1 MNNMDDK
8 GFINWSEYAENS
20 KDLIG
25 PFTPSP
31 SLSPSNPEDYP
42 IIEIELSPEDEE
54 RVQRAAAAYE
64 KSGGFFPREAVE
76 VLYRAYLNDIR
87 KYQREHDE
95 TW

>member
-1 MNNMDDK
+1 MDDNWDK

-31 SLSPSNPEDYP
+31 SSFNPSNSG
-42 IIEIELSPEDEE
+42 IIEIELSAEDEE
-54 RVQRAAAAYE
+54 RIQRAAYAYE
-64 KSGGFFPREAVE
+64 KTNGFFPREAVE

-87 KYQREHDE
+87 KYQREHNE
-95 TW
+95 IW

>member
-1 MNNMDDK
+1 MNDK
-8 GFINWSEYAENS
+8 GFINWSECAENS

-31 SLSPSNPEDYP
+31 SLSSSNPEDYP
-42 IIEIELSPEDEE
+42 IIEIELSAEDEE
-54 RVQRAAAAYE
+54 RVQRAADAYE
-64 KSGGFFPREAVE
+64 KTNGLFPREAVE

-87 KYQREHDE
+87 KYQKEYGE